1 MIADTSGGV
10 EPNFALVYVKRVM
23 DDDRLL
29 YVNKRFEDVA
39 RMGGFYSREL
49 MERIAAGESLAE
61 IEEIPPQVR
70 QVFVTAHEVEPEWH
84 IRMQAA
90 FQEFTDNAVSK
101 TINFPHSA
109 TVEDIRNSY
118 KLAYRLKC
126 KGLTIYRD
134 GSRDTQVMN
143 VGDALAENRE
153 AEIQAAVEEA
163 ERKATTPRPSKES
176 ISTTEVTDVGSRIP
190 GVPHLKP
197 RRRPRITR
205 GTTEQIKTGD
215 GTLYITINEDEDG
228 LCEVFAS
235 IGNSGGNAAA
245 QSEAIGRLIS
255 LAIRSNID
263 PRQIVKQL
271 KGISGANPIWY
282 EGELIRSTPD
292 AIGRALERYL
302 DAREHRQVEIPLEG
316 VETKPDL
323 TIMPVDKAPDKPSFS
338 FVHGVQVRELCPE
351 CQSPV
356 IFEEGC
362 LICRR
367 CGYSKCG

>member
-1 MIADTSGGV
+1 
-10 EPNFALVYVKRVM
+10 
-23 DDDRLL
+23 
-29 YVNKRFEDVA
+29 
-39 RMGGFYSREL
+39 
-49 MERIAAGESLAE
+49 
-61 IEEIPPQVR
+61 
-70 QVFVTAHEVEPEWH
+70 VFVTAHEVEPEWH

-101 TINFPHSA
+101 TINFPNGA
-109 TVEDIRNSY
+109 TVEDIRRSY
-118 KLAYRLKC
+118 KLAWRLKC

-134 GSRDTQVMN
+134 GSRDAQVMN
-143 VGDALAENRE
+143 VGSALAKKQEVETRADAE
-153 AEIQAAVEEA
+153 ATVRQAMA
-163 ERKATTPRPSKES
+163 PRPSDEA
-176 ISTTEVTDVGSRIP
+176 ILFDEIPPGQSRVP
-190 GVPHLKP
+190 GLSYLRP
-197 RRRPRITR
+197 RSRPRITH
-205 GTTEQIKTGD
+205 GYTEQIKTGD
-215 GTLYITINEDEDG
+215 GTLYVTINEDEYG

-255 LAIRSNID
+255 LAIRANID

-282 EGELIRSTPD
+282 EGELIRSTPG

-302 DAREHRQVEIPLEG
+302 DIREHRQTELPLEG
-316 VETKPDL
+316 VEAKREL
-323 TIMPVDKAPDKPSFS
+323 TIRPAADPLTDEPSIS
-338 FVHGVQVRELCPE
+338 FAHGVQVKELCPE
-351 CQSPV
+351 CRSPV